1 MKRLF
6 LCVALAAVMMLS
18 GCGGAGKRTNADL
31 EPTATPTPT
40 ADPIA
45 MEIENFFNTYV
56 NTNQRPI
63 GIMVDNDNKDARP
76 HAGLDDA
83 YLIYEVTVEG
93 GATRFLAFFRGVD
106 TEKIGPVRSSR
117 HYFLD
122 YVMENNAIYTHYG
135 WSPKASHDI
144 SAFGINNI
152 NGVVGTDGNMF
163 WREQKFKGDWHS
175 AYTSIQKIKETAAAK
190 GYAQET
196 DRSNGIQYAET
207 YFDLPGDKVANTID
221 LHYSSFYQTGYRYNA
236 EKKLYEKTIHGQPHA
251 LQNGET
257 LFANCRNAA
266 SGSIRQLDSNIAAS
280 RGLDMFIYTFCDN
293 ELFGVTSQSDSLN
306 KASELGFKTNPERR
320 VCLGIEKVIEY
331 IEEYALKR
339 DGLSYDIDG
348 VVIKVNDMGLHNQ
361 IGYTMKV
368 PKWAIA
374 YKFPAIEVKTKL
386 KDIIY
391 TVGRTGKITPNAV
404 LEPVLV
410 AGSTISKATLHNEDF
425 IKERDIKIG
434 DSVYIR
440 KAGDVIPEV
449 VKVEK
454 GDRNGTEVEF
464 KMIDRCPMCNSELQ
478 KIDDGAH
485 HYCLNP
491 NCDARNIEAIV
502 HYVSKSAMDIEGLGE
517 KVVEELYNLGFVKNI
532 ADIYDINKY
541 ANELKNL
548 EGYGEKSINNMI
560 EAIEKSKEVSLE
572 KVLFALGIKEVGA
585 KTSKILAKRYR
596 NIDSLMSASE
606 EELKDIKDIGE
617 VASKSIC
624 NYFSDTNK
632 QELISKLKSYG
643 VNMLYLSSEDSF
655 KETIFNNKNVLVT
668 GTLNNFKRDEIKEL
682 LDNLGAN
689 VVGSVSKKLDFLIVG
704 SEPGSKLEKAMNLGI
719 RIIFE
724 EELMALLEE

>member
-1 MKRLF
+1 MNKEENRILELRELLHKYNYEYYVLNQSTISDYQFDALMNELIELEGKYPNLF
-6 LCVALAAVMMLS
+6 DPNSPTNRVGGMVVEDFNKITHRTPMMSLGDVFSYDELKGFHKKIRDVLGYDDVEYICELKIDGLAMSLMYED
-18 GCGGAGKRTNADL
+18 GKL
-31 EPTATPTPT
+31 V
-40 ADPIA
+40 
-45 MEIENFFNTYV
+45 Y
-56 NTNQRPI
+56 
-63 GIMVDNDNKDARP
+63 
-76 HAGLDDA
+76 
-83 YLIYEVTVEG
+83 
-93 GATRFLAFFRGVD
+93 GATRGNGSIGEEVTHNIRTIKSIPLTIRDKRTIEVRGEVYMPKESLAKIN
-106 TEKIGPVRSSR
+106 EKR
-117 HYFLD
+117 
-122 YVMENNAIYTHYG
+122 
-135 WSPKASHDI
+135 
-144 SAFGINNI
+144 
-152 NGVVGTDGNMF
+152 
-163 WREQKFKGDWHS
+163 
-175 AYTSIQKIKETAAAK
+175 KE
-190 GYAQET
+190 
-196 DRSNGIQYAET
+196 
-207 YFDLPGDKVANTID
+207 
-221 LHYSSFYQTGYRYNA
+221 
-236 EKKLYEKTIHGQPHA
+236 
-251 LQNGET
+251 NGET

-386 KDIIY
+386 RDIIY

-541 ANELKNL
+541 ANELKKL

-719 RIIFE
+719 RIIYE